1 MAAARQYRCRR
12 IADPAA
18 LAAAFDLCVLHV
30 YHMHDAEWFGV
41 YCESAWQIP
50 VLLPDDSD
58 AVYSAFLA
66 PESDVA
72 VTAGRESC
80 GQPKKAGHMRL
91 AAAGDLLV
99 GVVARNGIDVATA
112 TMCRKQR
119 AATGE
124 ELGKLVPGSEVNVS
138 LWVHQEEE
146 GVVSRQLVTRRFRPR
161 RSIHR
166 YRAA

>member
-1 MAAARQYRCRR
+1 MRWPGQFGARLRQDSPANCRWPR
-12 IADPAA
+12 RASIAVAESLIPLP

-124 ELGKLVPGSEVNVS
+124 RA
-138 LWVHQEEE
+138 
-146 GVVSRQLVTRRFRPR
+146 RQ
-161 RSIHR
+161 RSCL
-166 YRAA
+166 APSSMSA